1 MVSSERGVV
10 DSVTAGQLLL
20 LRLLLMVV
28 VMRVMSVDVVTGILL
43 LPLGAP
49 VLKPDLDLRLGEAE
63 RQGEA
68 EPLADGQV
76 ASQAELGLERRQ
88 LVVAERR
95 SSAATA
101 RPAPVVDG
109 VDAAAA
115 GVCDDRVLVITA
127 GTVVDASAV

>member
-49 VLKPDLDLRLGEAE
+49 VLKPDLDLDLGEAQLQRDLRPL
-63 RQGEA
+63 RQRQVLL
-68 EPLADGQV
+68 PVKLAFQ
-76 ASQAELGLERRQ
+76 LRQ
-88 LVVAERR
+88 LTHANTRTHHVTHLRAVFGGLPEPNRACL
-95 SSAATA
+95 
-101 RPAPVVDG
+101 VG
-109 VDAAAA
+109 VW
-115 GVCDDRVLVITA
+115 
-127 GTVVDASAV
+127 